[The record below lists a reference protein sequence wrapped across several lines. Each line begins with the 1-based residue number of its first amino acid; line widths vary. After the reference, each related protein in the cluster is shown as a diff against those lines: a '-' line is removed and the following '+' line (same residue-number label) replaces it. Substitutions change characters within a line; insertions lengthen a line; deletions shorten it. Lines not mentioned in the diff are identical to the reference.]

1 MILGVPD
8 ASLVFFFFLRGD
20 ASLVCAL
27 TFDYENDATYLGPKM
42 FDRMTYMVIPIKN
55 RNDEQ

>member
-1 MILGVPD
+1 MILGVP
-8 ASLVFFFFLRGD
+8 D

-42 FDRMTYMVIPIKN
+42 FDRMTNMVIPIKN